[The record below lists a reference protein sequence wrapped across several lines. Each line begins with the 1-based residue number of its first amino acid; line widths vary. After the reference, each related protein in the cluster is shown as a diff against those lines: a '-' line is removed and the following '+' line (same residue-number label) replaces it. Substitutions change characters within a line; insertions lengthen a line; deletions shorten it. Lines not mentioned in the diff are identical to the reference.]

1 MEMSEGG
8 ELICDE
14 TIGAAGRYF
23 SRKTG
28 LLICLAPL
36 GKHARHDE
44 PYGGQEQATGRA
56 VGGVF
61 AIASR
66 EFRIEFGG
74 EPIRGGGFY
83 RGRTQLEPPLM
94 AADDLAGRDA
104 VTRRSYVKINW
115 PPAVARANREEAVGD
130 FLFSDSFAKGV
141 ELASRPSG
149 PL

>member
-1 MEMSEGG
+1 MSEGG

-14 TIGAAGRYF
+14 TIGAAGRHF

-28 LLICLAPL
+28 LLMRLAPL

-61 AIASR
+61 AIAPR
-66 EFRIEFGG
+66 ELGIELGG
-74 EPIRGGGFY
+74 QHIGGRGFY
-83 RGRTQLEPPLM
+83 CGRTQFKPPLM

-141 ELASRPSG
+141 ELASRSSG